1 MGVRRGGGRG
11 EGGFPGVTGCD
22 ERSLTVRRLAEL
34 HQEVSCGAG
43 GGGMSEWY
51 GYARVRRGGEGGDER
66 SLTVR
71 KLANLYQEVDG
82 GGGREEGQLMGARE
96 WMVWVRGCAHG
107 GGGVPMGERV

>member
-1 MGVRRGGGRG
+1 MYWLAGWLNIILAVHVFACVLQGSCSVGISLDHRSTK
-11 EGGFPGVTGCD
+11 TGAPD
-22 ERSLTVRRLAEL
+22 
-34 HQEVSCGAG
+34 
-43 GGGMSEWY
+43 
-51 GYARVRRGGEGGDER
+51 DER